1 VVKKKGWIKRESR
14 KLSGDVWV
22 YRHYVTRPADGKRV
36 EHTSVIGSLV
46 AYPKIADAWAE
57 VTRRK
62 LDRTPLLVAISA
74 VTFEQLVD
82 QYRQT
87 SLKKLAYSTQLVYE
101 HIIDNYLTPRWGQ
114 DSALEIQPV
123 EIEQWLGTF
132 TLANAS
138 KSKLL
143 KTMSTIYKR
152 AQKYGLI
159 PRTQEAN
166 PCIWVDQ
173 TAQSDY
179 EAITLTPKQ
188 STDIIAVLPLDVQ
201 TLTILIAGTGLR
213 ISEALAL
220 KWSDI
225 DYTAQRIYIRRAW
238 VKQRI
243 GETKTKASRSHV
255 PCSPLLVGFLQAWR
269 EATTYPKPG
278 DWVFASRRKLGKE
291 PRRADALTQLYLRP
305 AAIAAGVPLATGQRF
320 GFHTFRHS
328 LSSALVNSGTDI
340 KTVQALL
347 RHADASTTLGI
358 YTHASEANKLVAQ
371 AEMMERLFV
380 GTVQ

>member
-1 VVKKKGWIKRESR
+1 MGEIMRRIGCIKKEAR
-14 KLSGDVWV
+14 KLHGDVWI
-22 YRHYVTRPADGKRV
+22 YSRYVTRPADGKRV
-36 EHTSVIGSLV
+36 EHSSVIGVVS
-46 AYPKIADAWAE
+46 AYPKLDDAWAE

-62 LDRTPLLVAISA
+62 LDRSQTLATGSA
-74 VTFEQLVD
+74 VTFEELVH

-87 SLKKLAYSTQLVYE
+87 SMKKLAYSTQLVYI

-159 PRTQEAN
+159 PRTHEAN
-166 PCIWVDQ
+166 
-173 TAQSDY
+173 
-179 EAITLTPKQ
+179 TLTPKQ

-225 DYTAQRIYIRRAW
+225 DYTAQRIY
-238 VKQRI
+238 
-243 GETKTKASRSHV
+243 
-255 PCSPLLVGFLQAWR
+255 
-269 EATTYPKPG
+269 
-278 DWVFASRRKLGKE
+278 
-291 PRRADALTQLYLRP
+291 
-305 AAIAAGVPLATGQRF
+305 
-320 GFHTFRHS
+320 
-328 LSSALVNSGTDI
+328 
-340 KTVQALL
+340 
-347 RHADASTTLGI
+347 
-358 YTHASEANKLVAQ
+358 
-371 AEMMERLFV
+371 
-380 GTVQ
+380 